1 MFRSRNSLLLSILIS
16 LHTPASFAERADSD
30 KPLHLESDQVLIDN
44 AKKISTFTGNVQLT
58 QGTMF
63 IRGDKIVVTQ
73 DKDGFKHGTIYG
85 NTASFRQ
92 KRQGMNEYV
101 EGNGERIEYD
111 SRSEAIDLYGQAQVK
126 RGLDDVRGEHIT
138 YNIRTELF
146 QVNSEE
152 KNSAKTPPKRVRAV
166 LQPKPKNNPATPS
179 SPDALPG
186 NPGNTPLPAQ

>member
-1 MFRSRNSLLLSILIS
+1 MFRSRNSLLLSIFIS
-16 LHTPASFAERADSD
+16 LHTPACFAERADSD
-30 KPLHLESDQVLIDN
+30 QPLHLESDQVLIDN

-73 DKDGFKHGTIYG
+73 DKDGFKRGTIYG
-85 NTASFRQ
+85 KTASFRQ

-111 SRSEAIDLYGQAQVK
+111 TRSEAVDLYGQAHVK

-146 QVNSEE
+146 QVNSGD
-152 KNSAKTPPKRVRAV
+152 KGTANTPPKRVRAV

-179 SPDALPG
+179 PPDALP
-186 NPGNTPLPAQ
+186 NNSGNTPSPAQ